1 MLVTSNKHCYL
12 DASDTFTEQ
21 LVVSVI
27 SLIIL
32 LLTKTINSRL
42 TQKLPRI
49 LIASEAL
56 TFESKL
62 NPLFQL

>member
-1 MLVTSNKHCYL
+1 MLVTSNKRYL